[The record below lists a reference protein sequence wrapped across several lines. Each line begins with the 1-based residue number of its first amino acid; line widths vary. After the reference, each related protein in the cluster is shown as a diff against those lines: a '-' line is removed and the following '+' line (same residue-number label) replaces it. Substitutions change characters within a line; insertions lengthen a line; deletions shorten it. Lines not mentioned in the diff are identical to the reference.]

1 MKRYIRAVTDDEI
14 FLEDTIEIVIDI
26 DQDITSAK
34 DYKLRFDEFTTL
46 DNLRKEIAEL
56 LIKKYKFNVLTENID
71 GKQQKGWVTNRKDSN
86 SIYFN
91 TFYDL
96 KNAKWIASELSIP
109 FSKISDRT
117 KVKCFIHLSF
127 SSHNH
132 PDLGDVQ
139 HNRFLAK
146 NLDRHTEGVNDIDN
160 IIKEDR
166 IEMLESI
173 VYAYEKGINEL
184 EEQLKQHI
192 SIWINQYNSKH

>member
-1 MKRYIRAVTDDEI
+1 MKRYIKAVTENEI

-26 DQDITSAK
+26 DQGITSAK
-34 DYKLRFDEFTTL
+34 DYKLRFDKFTTL

-56 LIKKYKFNVLTENID
+56 LIKKYKFNVLTENIG
-71 GKQQKGWVTNRKDSN
+71 GKQQKGWITNRKDSD

-109 FSKISDRT
+109 FNKIGDRT

-127 SSHNH
+127 SGHNH
-132 PDLGDVQ
+132 PDLGDME
-139 HNRFLAK
+139 HRRFLEK
-146 NLDRHTEGVNDIDN
+146 NLNEHTEGIDDIDN

-166 IEMLESI
+166 IKMPESI
-173 VYAYEKGINEL
+173 VYAYEKGISEL

-192 SIWINQYNSKH
+192 SAWINQYNSTH